1 MQKIIVIGTGY
12 VGLVTGSCLS
22 DFGHKIICVDSD
34 EKKIKRLQKG
44 DIPIFEPGLNTIV
57 ERNTYYGRL
66 SFTTDTKKAVEEG
79 EVIFIAVGTPPAE
92 DGSAD
97 LQYVEA
103 VAREIGRG
111 MKGYRVVVDKS
122 TVPIGTGDKVRTW
135 IQEELDKRG
144 VNFEFDVVSNPE
156 FLREGSAIQDFTHP
170 DRIVIGAESDR
181 AREAMRQ
188 VYRVMYLN
196 ETPFIE
202 TNIKTAEMIKYAS
215 NAFLAMK
222 ITFIN
227 EIANLCEKVEANV
240 QDVARAMGRDGRIS
254 PKFLHAGPGY
264 GGSCFPKDT
273 LALAEI
279 GKSMGARLHL
289 IEETVKSNERQKHI
303 MAGKVISVL
312 TNKSASEENQKSV
325 LSGKTIAVLGLAFKP
340 NTDDMRDSPSIT
352 VLSDL
357 AAAGAHFQVY
367 DPQAMEEASWRLE
380 AIKSNIVFADDE
392 YKAMEGAD
400 AVIIMTEW
408 NQFRNL
414 DLERVKKLLKA
425 PYFFDFRNVY
435 NRTMLE
441 DLGFTYIGVGV

>member
-1 MQKIIVIGTGY
+1 
-12 VGLVTGSCLS
+12 
-22 DFGHKIICVDSD
+22 
-34 EKKIKRLQKG
+34 
-44 DIPIFEPGLNTIV
+44 
-57 ERNTYYGRL
+57 
-66 SFTTDTKKAVEEG
+66 
-79 EVIFIAVGTPPAE
+79 
-92 DGSAD
+92 
-97 LQYVEA
+97 
-103 VAREIGRG
+103 
-111 MKGYRVVVDKS
+111 MKGPRVVVDKS
-122 TVPIGTGDKVRTW
+122 TVPIGTGDKVRSW

-144 VNFEFDVVSNPE
+144 VNYKFDVVSNPE

-170 DRIVIGAESDR
+170 DRIVIGTESDR

-202 TNIKTAEMIKYAS
+202 TNVKTAEMIKYAS

-227 EIANLCEKVEANV
+227 EIANLCEMVGANV

-279 GKSMGARLHL
+279 GKAVGARVHL
-289 IEETVKSNERQKHI
+289 IEETVKSNERQKHF
-303 MAGKVISVL
+303 MAEKVISVL
-312 TNKSASEENQKSV
+312 TNNST
-325 LSGKTIAVLGLAFKP
+325 SGKTPANPLLDKTIAVLGLAFKP
-340 NTDDMRDSPSIT
+340 NTDDMRDSPAIT
-352 VLSDL
+352 VISGL

-380 AIKSNIVFADDE
+380 AIKGTIVFAEDE
-392 YKAMEGAD
+392 YKAMEDAD
-400 AVIIMTEW
+400 AVIILTEW

-441 DLGFTYIGVGV
+441 ELGFTYFGVGV